1 MKKKSW
7 SMAELCLLSVVIV
20 FSGCARKDP
29 AVRYAPQ
36 IEKLLAYWNTGDFTG
51 IEDVLRE
58 DFEMRMSPMFE
69 AEKGIAAFKESVS
82 RTRAAYPD
90 FLITVEEGFYSEN
103 AAAGRWIIHATG
115 KNGQKMNVMG
125 ISMLHFADGKIRDE
139 WISSNDLL
147 WMQQLGYQL
156 LPPEGKENQ

>member
-1 MKKKSW
+1 MKKISW
-7 SMAELCLLSVVIV
+7 VVAGLCLLSVVIV

-29 AVRYAPQ
+29 SVQYAPQ

-51 IEDVLRE
+51 IEDVLHP
-58 DFEMRMSPMFE
+58 DFEMRMSPLF
-69 AEKGIAAFKESVS
+69 APEKGIAAFRESVS
-82 RTRAAYPD
+82 KTRASYPD
-90 FLITVEEGFYSEN
+90 FLITVEEGFYSEH
-103 AAAGRWIIHATG
+103 AAAGRWTIHAKG

-156 LPPEGKENQ
+156 LPPAGKENQ